1 MKNWILFFSI
11 MALHAAAFSQ
21 TIKEASLAIHGSSNA
36 HDWETAAKDVRIT
49 GKFAGQGG
57 NLTQIENL
65 QVKVAVKQIKSEK
78 GRTMDNKTHEALLG
92 DKYPYIT
99 FNATKVTIAG
109 NDITA
114 VGPLTIAG
122 KTQQATIK
130 ARWKKTGPNE
140 VEIAGS
146 YDTKM
151 TTFGISPPTA
161 LLGTMKTTDPVTL
174 KFSFK
179 TNL

>member
-1 MKNWILFFSI
+1 MKNWILFIGI
-11 MALHAAAFSQ
+11 MAIQ
-21 TIKEASLAIHGSSNA
+21 TAIFKQNIKGAELVIHGSSNA
-36 HDWETAAKDVRIT
+36 HDWITTAEDIRIT
-49 GKFAGQGG
+49 GQFTGQGG
-57 NLTQIENL
+57 NLTPIENL
-65 QVKVAVKQIKSEK
+65 QIKVPVKQIKSEK
-78 GRTMDNKTHEALLG
+78 GKTMDNKTHEALLD

-99 FNATKVTIAG
+99 FNVTKVTITG

-122 KTQQATIK
+122 NTQQATVK
-130 ARWKKTGPNE
+130 ARWKKTGQNE
-140 VEIAGS
+140 VEIVGS

-151 TTFGISPPTA
+151 KTFGISPPTA
-161 LLGTMKTTDPVTL
+161 LLGTIKTTDPVTL